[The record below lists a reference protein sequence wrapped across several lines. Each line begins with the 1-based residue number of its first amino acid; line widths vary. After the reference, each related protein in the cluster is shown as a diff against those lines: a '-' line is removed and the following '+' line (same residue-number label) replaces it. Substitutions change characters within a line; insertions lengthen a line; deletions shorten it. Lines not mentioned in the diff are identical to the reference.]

1 MVRGINKMNNYNI
14 IAGTETQKYNIINI
28 IRQAG
33 AVLTGVSGCGTG
45 YYIQIDATPEQ
56 VKNINLMLEGAT
68 V

>member
-1 MVRGINKMNNYNI
+1 MNNYNI

-28 IRQAG
+28 IRKAG

-56 VKNINLMLEGAT
+56 AENINLMLGGAT

>member
-1 MVRGINKMNNYNI
+1 MNNYNI
-14 IAGTETQKYNIINI
+14 TAETETQKYNIINI

-45 YYIQIDATPEQ
+45 YYIQIDATPAQAAE
-56 VKNINLMLEGAT
+56 INYMLGGAT

>member
-1 MVRGINKMNNYNI
+1 MNNYNI

-45 YYIQIDATPEQ
+45 YYIQIDATPAQAAE
-56 VKNINLMLEGAT
+56 INFMLGGPAA
-68 V
+68 

>member
-1 MVRGINKMNNYNI
+1 MNNYNI

-28 IRQAG
+28 IREAG

-56 VKNINLMLEGAT
+56 VENINLMLGGAT
-68 V
+68 A

>member
-1 MVRGINKMNNYNI
+1 MNNYNI
-14 IAGTETQKYNIINI
+14 FTESETQKYNIINI

-33 AVLTGVSGCGTG
+33 AVLTGVSGCGSG

-56 VKNINLMLEGAT
+56 ADNINLMLGGAT

>member
-1 MVRGINKMNNYNI
+1 MNNYNI

-33 AVLTGVSGCGTG
+33 AVLTGVSGCGSG

-56 VKNINLMLEGAT
+56 ADNINLMLGGAT
-68 V
+68 T

>member
-1 MVRGINKMNNYNI
+1 MNNYNI

-56 VKNINLMLEGAT
+56 ANNINLMLGGAT
-68 V
+68 T

>member
-1 MVRGINKMNNYNI
+1 MNNYNI

-56 VKNINLMLEGAT
+56 ADNINLMLGGAT
-68 V
+68 T